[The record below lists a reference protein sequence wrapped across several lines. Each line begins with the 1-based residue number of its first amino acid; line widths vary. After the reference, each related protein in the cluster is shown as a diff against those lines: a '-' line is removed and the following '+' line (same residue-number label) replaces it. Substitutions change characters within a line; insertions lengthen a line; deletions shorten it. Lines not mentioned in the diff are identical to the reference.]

1 MENKKNKGRL
11 YYVFA
16 LSTYIS
22 SYWKK
27 FAASISVHAIFK
39 ILPVGISILSSYMIG
54 AAITGKLVEMRKF
67 FYIIIALILL
77 EGLFYFF
84 DIYISHDIAYRI
96 LSRSRSEERRV
107 GKECRS
113 RWSPYH

>member
-11 YYVFA
+11 YYVFV

-67 FYIIIALILL
+67 FYIII
-77 EGLFYFF
+77 GLRLW
-84 DIYISHDIAYRI
+84 DVRRAGRRQDTLHDG
-96 LSRSRSEERRV
+96 LMGPRR
-107 GKECRS
+107 ECSLDRKS
-113 RWSPYH
+113 VV

>member
-1 MENKKNKGRL
+1 M
-11 YYVFA
+11 
-16 LSTYIS
+16 STYIS

-96 LSRSRSEERRV
+96 LNELRNIAYSSVDRV
-107 GKECRS
+107 APAAMEGKRKWRYYQYS
-113 RWSPYH
+113 DG